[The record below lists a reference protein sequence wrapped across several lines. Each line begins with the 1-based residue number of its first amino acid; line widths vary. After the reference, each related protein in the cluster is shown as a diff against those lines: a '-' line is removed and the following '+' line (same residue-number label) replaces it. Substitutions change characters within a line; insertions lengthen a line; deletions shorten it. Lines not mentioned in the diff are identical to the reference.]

1 MQLESHKNR
10 ASSGNRNC
18 DSKTEEFT
26 FIDTN
31 KFRLQSCYGK
41 KKMNDV
47 LTLTVRYPLK
57 MSTSYSTMMR
67 K

>member
-31 KFRLQSCYGK
+31 KFRYDK

-47 LTLTVRYPLK
+47 LTLTMRYPLK